1 MNIIVAATKNMGIGL
16 ENKLPWHLKNELKY
30 FKRKTVGNC
39 NNLIVMGKN
48 TWLSLPT
55 KPLPLRYNCVL
66 STSLNNIPK
75 DTIVVSNKKEFESFV
90 SKSNFSKIWI
100 IGGESIYK
108 QFIHEPYV
116 KNIYLTHIYNDF
128 KCDTFFPEIPENFC
142 LKQKSDMKVE
152 NNINYKYKLFSRK
165 EAKSNANYLKM
176 KNKYDIV
183 NES

>member
-30 FKRKTVGNC
+30 FKRKTVGNY

-66 STSLNNIPK
+66 STSLNNVPK

-108 QFIHEPYV
+108 QFIHEDYV
-116 KNIYLTHIYNDF
+116 KNIYLTQIYNDF
-128 KCDTFFPEIPENFC
+128 KCDTFFPEIPENFY
-142 LKQKSDMKVE
+142 LKRQSSMKVE

-165 EAKSNANYLKM
+165 NIF
-176 KNKYDIV
+176 DIE
-183 NES
+183 NESWCKNDYSTNLF